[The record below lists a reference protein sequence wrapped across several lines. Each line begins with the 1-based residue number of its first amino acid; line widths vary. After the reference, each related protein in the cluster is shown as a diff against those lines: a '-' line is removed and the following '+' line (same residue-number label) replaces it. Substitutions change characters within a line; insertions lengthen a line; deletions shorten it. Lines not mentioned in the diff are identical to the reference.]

1 MIKVKCAFES
11 NQNFWESLFSYKN
24 SSHTNRVMLN
34 SAPGALI
41 KYVKNRNKS

>member
-11 NQNFWESLFSYKN
+11 NQNFLFSYKN

-41 KYVKNRNKS
+41 KHVKNGNKRQK